1 MLGPS
6 RTTIPSVQHFTKTAS
21 SGDFKQLSFIV
32 DGLSLTSI
40 FESMNKTETVPL
52 LKQLSR
58 QCASVIC
65 CRMSPLQKSEIVAMI
80 KTSDDQPVT
89 AAVGDGAND
98 VAMIQEAHVG
108 LGIMGKEGR
117 AAVRSADFAF
127 AKFRH
132 LQRILLV
139 HGHWFYVRTAT
150 LVQYFFYKNIAAFT
164 AQLVFACFNN
174 FSTQPVY
181 DSVNLTLF
189 NIVFTSV
196 PIFVFGLFEQNVSA
210 EQLME
215 RPKLYQTNAKNRL
228 LQADQCFFWISE
240 GVFHCLLAFF
250 VFYGVWIGGSNAQD
264 SLEMYAFGIALYGT
278 LVTVVNTR
286 LLLQAR
292 YWNVIL
298 VTFVLLSILV
308 YLGFT

>member
-1 MLGPS
+1 M
-6 RTTIPSVQHFTKTAS
+6 Q
-21 SGDFKQLSFIV
+21 
-32 DGLSLTSI
+32 
-40 FESMNKTETVPL
+40 
-52 LKQLSR
+52 
-58 QCASVIC
+58 
-65 CRMSPLQKSEIVAMI
+65 
-80 KTSDDQPVT
+80 T

-132 LQRILLV
+132 LHRILLV

-181 DSVNLTLF
+181 DSINLTLF

-196 PIFVFGLFEQNVSA
+196 PIFIFGLFEQN
-210 EQLME
+210 
-215 RPKLYQTNAKNRL
+215 
-228 LQADQCFFWISE
+228 
-240 GVFHCLLAFF
+240 
-250 VFYGVWIGGSNAQD
+250 
-264 SLEMYAFGIALYGT
+264 
-278 LVTVVNTR
+278 
-286 LLLQAR
+286 
-292 YWNVIL
+292 
-298 VTFVLLSILV
+298 LSDKR
-308 YLGFT
+308 